1 MRMPH
6 LPPKYAR
13 LAKRVEEVVALLGAN
28 PLPLLAVVLIEPGD
42 ETGGD
47 VEAAKARTLA
57 AHIAAHPDD
66 SGRPVEWEIFRIA
79 FVSPAPE
86 PPRDYTA
93 DYVVTDGR

>member
-1 MRMPH
+1 
-6 LPPKYAR
+6 
-13 LAKRVEEVVALLGAN
+13 
-28 PLPLLAVVLIEPGD
+28 
-42 ETGGD
+42 

>member
-6 LPPKYAR
+6 LPPTYAR

-47 VEAAKARTLA
+47 VEA

>member
-1 MRMPH
+1 MRLPH

-47 VEAAKARTLA
+47 VEAAKAHILA
-57 AHIAAHPDD
+57 AHPQDVGREIKWTVLRVQFVEAAPPPDED
-66 SGRPVEWEIFRIA
+66 ELSVKALVLR
-79 FVSPAPE
+79 
-86 PPRDYTA
+86 
-93 DYVVTDGR
+93 